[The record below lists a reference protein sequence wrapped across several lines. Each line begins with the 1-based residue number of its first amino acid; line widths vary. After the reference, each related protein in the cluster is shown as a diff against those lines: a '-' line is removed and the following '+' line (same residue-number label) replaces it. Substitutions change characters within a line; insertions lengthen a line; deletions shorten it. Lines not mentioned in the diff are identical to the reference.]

1 MSRQM
6 TIRGVAPQIAILT
19 LLYLLI
25 SLIISY
31 LMKPTFQISSD
42 SFLFVLIGII
52 WAIPGLIMV
61 SITGRMITKSFNENK
76 LLKTGLYRIFRNPLY
91 AAYFLFIIPG
101 ICMLFNSWLVLTTI
115 LVNYILLQIFIQKE
129 YNYLRQKFGKEYE
142 EYLKTVRIKFL

>member
-1 MSRQM
+1 M

-19 LLYLLI
+19 LLYFLI

-42 SFLFVLIGII
+42 IFHFVLIGII

-115 LVNYILLQIFIQKE
+115 PVNYILLQTFIRKE
-129 YNYLRQKFGKEYE
+129 YVYLQEKFGQEYE
-142 EYLKTVRIKFL
+142 EYLKTVLIKFL